1 MFSTTNRRGTV
12 HRPIW
17 LSAEDFRSL
26 ASSSR
31 VKYNRGGGGWHR
43 STNSLEIVQRTLSRS
58 YRIRRLSANKLDRF
72 VSLRPIL
79 LLSWTNLL
87 DEYLYFVR
95 CLSLSTSLF
104 RVDKNRNIY
113 RMEVRVESGVALVS
127 KYRKKYRF
135 FRNFSSKLISISN
148 IFDRTRSEA
157 THVLSVRRFGNEC

>member
-43 STNSLEIVQRTLSRS
+43 STNSLEIVQRTLSLVAIGYVDCR
-58 YRIRRLSANKLDRF
+58 RINWIDS
-72 VSLRPIL
+72 SLCVQS

-87 DEYLYFVR
+87 DEYLLYFVR
-95 CLSLSTSLF
+95 CYFVSLF
-104 RVDKNRNIY
+104 QVDKNRNIY
-113 RMEVRVESGVALVS
+113 LMEARVESGVALVS

>member
-87 DEYLYFVR
+87 DEYLLYFVR
-95 CLSLSTSLF
+95 CYFVSLF
-104 RVDKNRNIY
+104 QVDKNRNIY
-113 RMEVRVESGVALVS
+113 LMEVWVENRVALVS

>member
-43 STNSLEIVQRTLSRS
+43 STNSLEIVQRTLSLVAIGYVDCR
-58 YRIRRLSANKLDRF
+58 RINWIDS
-72 VSLRPIL
+72 SLCVQS

-113 RMEVRVESGVALVS
+113 LMEARVESGVALVS